1 MALTTVQSGMM
12 DSIAQ
17 YNSFKNRIING
28 AMVIDQRN
36 AGASTTPSGASAG
49 TYTLDRW
56 VYQASAT
63 GKFNVQQNLNSI
75 TPPTGFSKYLGLSVA
90 SAVTVG
96 STDYFNI
103 YQCIEGNNIADLSWG
118 TASAATVTLSFWVRS
133 SLTGTFGGS
142 LRNGSVNR
150 TYPFNYTISSAN
162 TWEQKTITIAGDTSG
177 TWATNNSQG
186 IYITW
191 SLGVGSSYSGGTV
204 NTWNAGN
211 YQSPLSPQ
219 SVVGTSG
226 ATFYITGVQL
236 EKGSTATAFDY
247 RPYTTELQLCQRYY
261 WQQGPYTTGAGD
273 GLNYVFCPGAVWSNT
288 WHAYTQFP
296 ATMRVAPTL
305 VSTAA
310 STFQF
315 HVAGVANGVLT
326 GISTSYATA
335 NGARISGG
343 TTYAGTAGL
352 SCQIACANSST
363 TYLGFSAE
371 L

>member
-1 MALTTVQSGMM
+1 MALTQVQSGMM

-17 YNSFKNRIING
+17 YNSFKNRLING
-28 AMVIDQRN
+28 GMVIDQRN

-75 TPPTGFSKYLGLSVA
+75 TPPAGFSKYLGLSVA

-177 TWATNNSQG
+177 TWATDNSQG

-191 SLGVGSSYSGGTV
+191 SLGVGSSYSGGTI

-226 ATFYITGVQL
+226 ATFYVTGVQL

-247 RPYTTELQLCQRYY
+247 RPYGTELSLCQRYY
-261 WQQGPYTTGAGD
+261 SSLSRGLVGGA
-273 GLNYVFCPGAVWSNT
+273 
-288 WHAYTQFP
+288 
-296 ATMRVAPTL
+296 
-305 VSTAA
+305 
-310 STFQF
+310 
-315 HVAGVANGVLT
+315 
-326 GISTSYATA
+326 
-335 NGARISGG
+335 
-343 TTYAGTAGL
+343 
-352 SCQIACANSST
+352 SST
-363 TYLGFSAE
+363 TEIELAGICVVPMRTAPTIALMQTTPQFLSGSTNFNGVASAITDSNISFDAYHIRINGFTGLTLGRACVSRNGSGGGLITLSAE